1 VSLVIHCLLFLAITA
16 PIVVLSAFHAD
27 AEDAPAFRSIPKRAW
42 HFVFGCAVL
51 AGVLIACEHLFGSV
65 H

>member
-1 VSLVIHCLLFLAITA
+1 VSVAIHIALFLCVSAA
-16 PIVVLSAFHAD
+16 IVVMGAFYAD
-27 AEDAPAFRSIPKRAW
+27 AEDGPAFRSLPRRAW

-51 AGVLIACEHLFGSV
+51 AAVLIACEHLFAGV